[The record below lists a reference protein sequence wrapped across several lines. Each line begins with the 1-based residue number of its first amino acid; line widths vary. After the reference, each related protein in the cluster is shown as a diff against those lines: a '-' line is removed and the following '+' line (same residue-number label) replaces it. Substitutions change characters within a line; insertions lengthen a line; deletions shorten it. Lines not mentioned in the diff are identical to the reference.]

1 MNPQRAPNTFRADCA
16 RIDAAKAHLANAYM
30 NQGIDWDEACDDVD
44 TFIARHAHGLSFDE
58 LEAKLRGEAYRYE
71 DM

>member
-1 MNPQRAPNTFRADCA
+1 MRGAINKFRPEGA

-44 TFIARHAHGLSFDE
+44 KFIARQPRGLSFDE
-58 LEAKLRGEAYRYE
+58 LETKLRGEAYRYE